1 MSHSPAR
8 SAASDSGGS
17 PSLNV
22 TEMSG
27 KRSLTRASARGTRDA
42 EDDGKAIS
50 RTRPA
55 RRPGDRGD
63 LLLGGVERAEDPD
76 RVTGQHLP
84 GLGQPDVASDAL
96 DEHRPGAL
104 LEAAHHLGD
113 GGLRV
118 PQGHGGAGEAALLGD
133 GLHDPEAGGVD
144 HDLSV

>member
-42 EDDGKAIS
+42 EDA
-50 RTRPA
+50 
-55 RRPGDRGD
+55 
-63 LLLGGVERAEDPD
+63 D
-76 RVTGQHLP
+76 RVARQYLP
-84 GLGQPDVASDAL
+84 GLGQPHIAPDAL
-96 DEHRPGAL
+96 DEHCPGAL

-118 PQGHGGAGEAALLGD
+118 PQGDGSAGEAALLGD
-133 GLHDPEAGGVD
+133 GLHDPEA
-144 HDLSV
+144 